1 MQFNLDYQRQHLSIE
16 LLGRKKE
23 ELIKK
28 NIYDLFHKKWVSN
41 IVFCSGKTNKQ
52 LSLKTKT

>member
-28 NIYDLFHKKWVSN
+28 IFMIFFTKKWVSN